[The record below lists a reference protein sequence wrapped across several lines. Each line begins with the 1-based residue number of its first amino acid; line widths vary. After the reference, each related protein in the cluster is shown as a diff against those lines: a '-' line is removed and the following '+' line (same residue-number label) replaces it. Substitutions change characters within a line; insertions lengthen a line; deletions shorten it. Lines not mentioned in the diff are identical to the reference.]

1 MQPHQHS
8 QCCSSNHSHSDL
20 PQIDLRPH
28 SDAAKRVAYRID
40 NMDCPTEEALIRK
53 KLASLDGIVALD
65 FNLMQRVLNVSHT
78 LPDTLAIE
86 HALAQIDM
94 QAVKQTA
101 ALTTS
106 RIAIQEMDCPTEEGL
121 IRKKLAGMDGVDDL
135 QFNLMARVLTVSH
148 VPAALPNIVA
158 ALQSLTFNPQVLD
171 SVTAATA
178 SDTPAPSPEKPY
190 KKYLLAAALVAA
202 IAAEAVNFAGGST
215 VLEMLLAAFAI
226 LASGLK
232 TYQKGWVA
240 LKNFNLNINALM
252 AIAVTGAVII
262 GHWPEAAMVM
272 VLFTIA
278 ELIEAKSLDRA
289 RNAIRGLLDLSPEKA
304 TVLQADGTW
313 QEVLAS
319 AVAVGSTV
327 RVKPG
332 ERLALDGILSK
343 GSSSINQAP
352 ITGESLPVEKAVGDA
367 VFAGTINEAGSFEYQ
382 VSAAA
387 NHSTLARIIAA
398 VESAQGSRAPTQRFV
413 DQFSKWYTP
422 IVFAIALLVAV
433 LPPLFMGGAWLDWL
447 YRALVMLV
455 IACPCALVIS
465 TPVSIVSGLSAAAR
479 KGILIKGG
487 VYLEQGKDLQWLALD
502 KTGTI
507 THGKPVLTDS
517 LSLQA
522 DLSARNQQWAASLA
536 ARSDHPVS
544 KAIANAAQAQ
554 NVALLAVDDFA
565 ALAGRG
571 TQGRV
576 AGTDLLLGNAR
587 LLEEQGLDTPEL
599 AAQINALETQGK
611 TVVTLMTPTEALALF
626 AVADTIKD
634 SSTRAIQ
641 ELHDLGIKTIM
652 LTGDNPHTAR
662 AIAQQAGIDEAK
674 GNMLPEHKQAE
685 IERLAAHSKV
695 GMVGDGINDTPA
707 LARADI
713 GFAMGAAGADTAIE
727 TADVALMD
735 DDLRKIPQFIRLS
748 QATSRILKQ
757 NIALALGIK
766 AVFLVLTF
774 TGDATMWMAVFA
786 DMGASLL
793 VVGNGLRLL
802 KK

>member
-8 QCCSSNHSHSDL
+8 QCCSSNHSHADL

-65 FNLMQRVLNVSHT
+65 FNLMQRVLSVSHT

-86 HALAQIDM
+86 QALAQIDM
-94 QAVKQTA
+94 QAVKQTVA
-101 ALTTS
+101 HTTS

-148 VPAALPNIVA
+148 APEALPNIVA

-171 SVTAATA
+171 SDTAATT

-202 IAAEAVNFAGGST
+202 IAAEAVNFAGGRT
-215 VLEMLLAAFAI
+215 VLEMLLAVFAI

-313 QEVLAS
+313 QETLAS
-319 AVAVGSTV
+319 DVAVGSTV

-332 ERLALDGILSK
+332 ERLALDGVLSK

-382 VSAAA
+382 VNAAA

-422 IVFAIALLVAV
+422 IVFAIALLIAV

-522 DLSARNQQWAASLA
+522 DLNARNQQWAASLA

-544 KAIANAAQAQ
+544 KAIANAALAQ
-554 NVALLAVDDFA
+554 NVALLTVDDFA

-587 LLEEQGLDTPEL
+587 LLEEQGLYTPEL

-662 AIAQQAGIDEAK
+662 AIAKQAGIDEAK